1 MSLLSPPLFTGYDL
15 IRYVMNL
22 SQVDECTAW
31 LHIKAEGLSLP
42 LPLAARGSSL
52 TQLAGEREGDD
63 VLFDSE
69 SFKITMAFH
78 SPNVS
83 MLRKSQLAELVA
95 RLLLQDYAERGLG
108 QEVLPFFSPA
118 RVASDKLQYFA
129 ASLIINNLGVIVGRR
144 GADQQGYLNYLFKL
158 LGVPSSEYLGWHD
171 RAEAMLM
178 EGKSVPVI
186 YVPELALLEEED
198 QLSIVKKIGLGM
210 SCIAQTAYQLEP
222 LASEGL
228 LLPSLYKRLH
238 ENQLTFSV
246 SLFSPSVRNLD
257 EGLSKPKDSSSI
269 LDIGAA
275 LEGGLKI
282 RDIVREM
289 EVRAIKAAYSIGGG
303 SQMKVASMLGISRGS
318 LQHKFKKYELPY
330 GDWK

>member
-1 MSLLSPPLFTGYDL
+1 MGLMSPPLFTGYDL
-15 IRYVMNL
+15 VRYVMNL
-22 SQVDECTAW
+22 SQVDGCMAW
-31 LHIKAEGLSLP
+31 LHIKSEGLSLP
-42 LPLAARGSSL
+42 LPLAARDKSFS
-52 TQLAGEREGDD
+52 QLVDECAEGD
-63 VLFDSE
+63 VLLDSE
-69 SFKITMAFH
+69 SFKVTIGFQ

-95 RLLLQDYAERGLG
+95 RLLLQDYAERGLN
-108 QEVLPFFSPA
+108 QEVLPFYSPA
-118 RVASDKLQYFA
+118 RIASDKLQSFA
-129 ASLIINNLGVIVGRR
+129 SNLIISNLGVLVGRR
-144 GADQQGYLNYLFKL
+144 GEDQQEYLNYLFKL
-158 LGVPSSEYLGWHD
+158 LGVPSSEYSAWHD
-171 RAEAMLM
+171 RSDAMLL
-178 EGKSVPVI
+178 EGESAPVVF
-186 YVPELALLEEED
+186 VPELALLEEDD
-198 QLSIVKKIGLGM
+198 QLYLAKKIELGM
-210 SCIAQTAYQLEP
+210 SCVAQTAYQLEP
-222 LASEGL
+222 LSSEGL
-228 LLPSLYKRLH
+228 LLPSLYERLH

-246 SLFSPSVRNLD
+246 SLFSPSARKLD
-257 EGLSKPKDSSSI
+257 DGSSKPKDSSRV

>member
-1 MSLLSPPLFTGYDL
+1 MAARSKSF
-15 IRYVMNL
+15 
-22 SQVDECTAW
+22 SQLVDEC
-31 LHIKAEGLSLP
+31 AES
-42 LPLAARGSSL
+42 
-52 TQLAGEREGDD
+52 D

-69 SFKITMAFH
+69 SFKITIGFQ

-95 RLLLQDYAERGLG
+95 RLLLQDYAERGLD
-108 QEVLPFFSPA
+108 QDVLPFYSPA
-118 RVASDKLQYFA
+118 RVASDKLQSFA
-129 ASLIINNLGVIVGRR
+129 SSLIINNLGVLVGRR

-158 LGVPSSEYLGWHD
+158 LGVPSSEYSGWHD
-171 RAEAMLM
+171 KSDAMFL
-178 EGKSVPVI
+178 EGASVPVL
-186 YVPELALLEEED
+186 YVPELALLEEDD
-198 QLSIVKKIGLGM
+198 QLYLQQKIESGV

-222 LASEGL
+222 LSSEGL
-228 LLPSLYKRLH
+228 LLPSLFTRLN

-246 SLFSPSVRNLD
+246 SLFAPSARSLD
-257 EGLSKPKDSSSI
+257 GGLDNPKDSSGV

-275 LEGGLKI
+275 LESGLKI

-289 EVRAIKAAYSIGGG
+289 EVRAIKSAYSIGGG

-318 LQHKFKKYELPY
+318 LQHKFKKYDLPY

>member
-1 MSLLSPPLFTGYDL
+1 MTPPLFTGYDL

-22 SQVDECTAW
+22 SQVDGCMAW
-31 LHIKAEGLSLP
+31 LHIKDEDLRLP
-42 LPLAARGSSL
+42 LPLAARAKSFS
-52 TQLAGEREGDD
+52 QLVDECAEGD

-69 SFKITMAFH
+69 SFKITIGFQ

-95 RLLLQDYAERGLG
+95 RLLLQDYAERGLD
-108 QEVLPFFSPA
+108 QEVLPFYSPA
-118 RVASDKLQYFA
+118 RVASDRLQAFA
-129 ASLIINNLGVIVGRR
+129 SSLIINNLGVLVGRR

-158 LGVPSSEYLGWHD
+158 LGVPSSEYSGWHNKSD
-171 RAEAMLM
+171 AMLL
-178 EGKSVPVI
+178 EGESAPVV

-198 QLSIVKKIGLGM
+198 QLYLVKKIELGI
-210 SCIAQTAYQLEP
+210 SCVAQTAYQLEP
-222 LASEGL
+222 LSSEGL
-228 LLPSLYKRLH
+228 LLPSLYERLR

-246 SLFSPSVRNLD
+246 SLFSPSVRSLD
-257 EGLSKPKDSSSI
+257 DGFGKPKDSSRI

-282 RDIVREM
+282 RDIVKEM